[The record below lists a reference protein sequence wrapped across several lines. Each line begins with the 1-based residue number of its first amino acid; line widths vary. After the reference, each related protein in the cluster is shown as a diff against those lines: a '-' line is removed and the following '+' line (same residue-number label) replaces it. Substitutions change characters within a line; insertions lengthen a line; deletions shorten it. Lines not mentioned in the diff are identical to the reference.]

1 MEQTLVLNASYEPL
15 RIVSW
20 QKAITLLFKDKV
32 EVLAVHDREVRGV
45 SIRIR
50 LPSVLRLLQHVRVKR
65 AAAMLP
71 FSRSNVYARDNY
83 RCQYCGDPFAASE
96 LTFDHVVPVAR
107 GGRKDWDNIV
117 TCCIPCNRRKGDRL
131 PDEAGMG
138 LVRTPRRPH
147 LPMIL
152 TLTLARKPAPAS
164 WRDFLYWD
172 ATWSA
177 S

>member
-20 QKAITLLFKDKV
+20 QKAVTLLFQDKV

-45 SIRIR
+45 SIRLR
-50 LPSVLRLLQHVRVKR
+50 LPSVLRLLRHVRVKR
-65 AAAMLP
+65 AASMLP
-71 FSRSNVYARDNY
+71 FSRQNVYARDNH
-83 RCQYCGDPFAASE
+83 RCQYCNTQLPPTE
-96 LTFDHVVPVAR
+96 LTFDHVIPVAR

-131 PDEAGMG
+131 PDEAGMRLG
-138 LVRTPRRPH
+138 RPPRRPH
-147 LPMIL
+147 LPLIL
-152 TLTLARKPAPAS
+152 TLTLARSSAPVS
-164 WRDFLYWD
+164 WRNFLSWD
-172 ATWSA
+172 VSWSD